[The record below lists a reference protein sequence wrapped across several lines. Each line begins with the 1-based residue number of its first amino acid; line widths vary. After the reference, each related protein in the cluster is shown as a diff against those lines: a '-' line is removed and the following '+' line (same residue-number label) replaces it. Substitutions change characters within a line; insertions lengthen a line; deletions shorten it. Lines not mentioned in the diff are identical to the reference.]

1 MKVISKR
8 QELKDVT
15 ITHVSYVKRGAN
27 KKTFLLSKS
36 EEKNPDVEF
45 DVRVLKEDDSP
56 KKLLYGVVYE
66 PDAIDAHGD
75 MMIGE
80 EIEKTAHEFMIHYRN
95 IDSEHNLIAG
105 AGQVVESYIAPADM
119 EIGKSAVKKGS
130 WILVTKATDEIWQDY
145 VNGDITGYSMFG
157 IARTTVA
164 KTDDDEPKVS
174 WVQKF
179 LEKLGLVKS
188 FEETLNGHIE
198 MMKQDPGFI
207 LYMMEEDWWTKMS
220 WDSTRDEDLVSLAN
234 SMKEAASY
242 IDSIIASKNLEV
254 TRSDDSPEVTDTE
267 PEVNTEP
274 ETIVPE
280 VAETELEIEIV
291 VEEPVIETEPE
302 TIPETEPIID
312 VEKQQILEENEKLKQ
327 QYEIMKS
334 ELDKLRVGSAVVSE
348 HVVVQPYNKPKPKLF

>member
-66 PDAIDAHGD
+66 PDSVDAHGD

-207 LYMMEEDWWTKMS
+207 LYMMEEDWWANMS
-220 WDSTRDEDLVSLAN
+220 WDSTKDEDLVSLAN

-242 IDSIIASKNLEV
+242 IDNVIASKNVEV
-254 TRSDDSPEVTDTE
+254 TKSDDSPEIPETE
-267 PEVNTEP
+267 PEVSADVESEQETDEP
-274 ETIVPE
+274 ETE
-280 VAETELEIEIV
+280 VEVIIDETE
-291 VEEPVIETEPE
+291 IETEPE
-302 TIPETEPIID
+302 EIPETEPIVD
-312 VEKQQILEENEKLKQ
+312 VEKQQMLEENEKLKQ
-327 QYEIMKS
+327 QYEIVKS
-334 ELDKLRVGSAVVSE
+334 ELDKLKVNSAVVSE

>member
-66 PDAIDAHGD
+66 PDSVDAHGD

-95 IDSEHNLIAG
+95 VDSEHNLIAG

-220 WDSTRDEDLVSLAN
+220 WDSTKDEDLVSLAN

-242 IDSIIASKNLEV
+242 IDSVIASKNVEV
-254 TRSDDSPEVTDTE
+254 TKSDDSPE
-267 PEVNTEP
+267 
-274 ETIVPE
+274 
-280 VAETELEIEIV
+280 
-291 VEEPVIETEPE
+291 
-302 TIPETEPIID
+302 IPETEPEVSADVESEQETDEPETEVEVIIDETEIEAEPEEIPETEPAID
-312 VEKQQILEENEKLKQ
+312 VEKQKMLEENEKLKQ
-327 QYEIMKS
+327 QYEIVKS
-334 ELDKLRVGSAVVSE
+334 ELDKLKVNSAVVSE

>member
-66 PDAIDAHGD
+66 PDSVDAHGD

-220 WDSTRDEDLVSLAN
+220 WDSTKDEDLVSLAN
-234 SMKEAASY
+234 SMKEAANY
-242 IDSIIASKNLEV
+242 IDNVIASKNVEV
-254 TRSDDSPEVTDTE
+254 TKSDDSPEIPETE
-267 PEVNTEP
+267 PEVSADVESEQETDEP
-274 ETIVPE
+274 ETE
-280 VAETELEIEIV
+280 VEVIIDETE
-291 VEEPVIETEPE
+291 IETEPE
-302 TIPETEPIID
+302 EIPETEPIVD
-312 VEKQQILEENEKLKQ
+312 VEKQQMLEENEKLKQ

-334 ELDKLRVGSAVVSE
+334 ELDKLKVSSAVVSE

>member
-66 PDAIDAHGD
+66 PDSVDAHGD

-207 LYMMEEDWWTKMS
+207 LYMMEEDWWANMS
-220 WDSTRDEDLVSLAN
+220 WDSTKDEDLVSLAN
-234 SMKEAASY
+234 SMKEAANY
-242 IDSIIASKNLEV
+242 IDNVIASKNVEV
-254 TRSDDSPEVTDTE
+254 TKSDDSPEIPETE
-267 PEVNTEP
+267 PEVSADVESEQETDEP
-274 ETIVPE
+274 ETE
-280 VAETELEIEIV
+280 VEVIIDETE
-291 VEEPVIETEPE
+291 IETEPE
-302 TIPETEPIID
+302 EIPETEPIVD
-312 VEKQQILEENEKLKQ
+312 VEKQQMLEENEKLKQ

-334 ELDKLRVGSAVVSE
+334 ELDKLKVSSAVVSE